1 MATEAQILA
10 NRRNALHSTGPRSA
24 EGKAASRFNAL
35 KTGIQAKSLVIP
47 GEDPVE
53 LEELAAGYHREFQ
66 PATPLERFLVD
77 SLIQDEWQI
86 RRYRTIEAR
95 LWEQSLAPEDAN
107 LGEAYIRNLP
117 AFTRLHRRLESAE
130 RSYYRA
136 LQELRRSQ
144 TCAAERDCAPE
155 PPPQELG
162 SPAPD
167 PRLVPPDPRP
177 LAPSFPAPG
186 LASFS
191 SQGIKSAAP
200 PHQEANKIPNKAL
213 RL

>member
-47 GEDPVE
+47 GEDSAE

-77 SLIQDEWQI
+77 ALIHDEWQI
-86 RRYRTIEAR
+86 RRYRAIEAR
-95 LWEQSLAPEDAN
+95 LWEQALSPENSN
-107 LGEAYIRNLP
+107 LGEAYTRNLP

-136 LQELRRSQ
+136 LQELRRLQASK
-144 TCAAERDCAPE
+144 ADDLSLDAEPVAPE
-155 PPPQELG
+155 PPL
-162 SPAPD
+162 PAP
-167 PRLVPPDPRP
+167 
-177 LAPSFPAPG
+177 APPAPE
-186 LASFS
+186 LASFIPPREAP
-191 SQGIKSAAP
+191 GAAP
-200 PHQEANKIPNKAL
+200 PRPEINKIFNKAL